1 MGMSNP
7 FRVPSA
13 SELRLAALQDIQ
25 IPAHLR
31 NQDSALVRLIPDGM
45 TVTAELRAAV
55 ESATG
60 RSLDGR
66 WRTPDRSRTYLR
78 RWAHRADKMF
88 AASDARI
95 GTALRQ
101 DFGTHESATR

>member
-1 MGMSNP
+1 MGMSNS

-31 NQDSALVRLIPDGM
+31 DQDSALVRLIPDGI

-60 RSLDGR
+60 
-66 WRTPDRSRTYLR
+66 

-101 DFGTHESATR
+101 DLSTHESANR